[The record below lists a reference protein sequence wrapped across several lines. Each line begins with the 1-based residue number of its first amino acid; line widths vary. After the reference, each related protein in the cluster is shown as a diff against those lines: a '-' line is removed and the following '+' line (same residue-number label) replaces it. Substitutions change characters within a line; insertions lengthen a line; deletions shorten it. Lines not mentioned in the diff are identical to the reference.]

1 MVMAYC
7 TVQEIRDEGIDQ
19 KQADDERLAM
29 LIDLATAYIDGV
41 TGQWFEPRV
50 MTITLDGNGGEML
63 FLPVFPIEVTG
74 VTVEGREITNYKVY
88 NRFFPD
94 DRHNPKIYRKEGWPR
109 GRQNVNI
116 AGTWGFV
123 DRVEDGYRPPAVI
136 KQVAKRLVVR
146 EIPLLGDVEGQ
157 EERKRTRIIS
167 ERTDDHS
174 YTLAQLAGTLD
185 LTGDPDIDGV
195 LALFRAPIAIGGG

>member
-1 MVMAYC
+1 
-7 TVQEIRDEGIDQ
+7 
-19 KQADDERLAM
+19 
-29 LIDLATAYIDGV
+29 
-41 TGQWFEPRV
+41 
-50 MTITLDGNGGEML
+50 
-63 FLPVFPIEVTG
+63 
-74 VTVEGREITNYKVY
+74 
-88 NRFFPD
+88 
-94 DRHNPKIYRKEGWPR
+94 
-109 GRQNVNI
+109 
-116 AGTWGFV
+116 
-123 DRVEDGYRPPAVI
+123 
-136 KQVAKRLVVR
+136 RLVVR